1 MLHFPAIFS
10 YPEKNRFGRDFAFVP
25 FDHHFR
31 QITCVIVLNVNFLI
45 KFTDLHIKALPIRYL
60 SSVYVQWFGRE
71 LRSKPFLRL
80 SFIYIEISP
89 ARENFKQKCI
99 IIKLFPF
106 D

>member
-60 SSVYVQWFGRE
+60 SSVYVQWFGTFMAH
-71 LRSKPFLRL
+71 LVHNLKM
-80 SFIYIEISP
+80 
-89 ARENFKQKCI
+89 AC
-99 IIKLFPF
+99 
-106 D
+106 